1 MVQTKR
7 SVWCYYGLLI
17 FIAYERQLAVVAL
30 SSRKA
35 IRTGPGLLLVS
46 TSSSSSSSSSKQSS
60 LLTLYNNNGAD
71 DNDNADDNG
80 YDSGINDFLSEI
92 LKSNKLS
99 EILKSNSIDDVISS
113 SAAGVGIGT
122 GGTGTG
128 SSTVESNNTSQPQS
142 PPGGITKS
150 DLYGD
155 DELANLLQMHQQLT
169 SEMTF
174 KSKMSSNPNP
184 VALHDFVLQAIGEI
198 DIDSESDSNSNSDS
212 DSVDEQQQPAWLSK
226 SVKEKIMKCNIK
238 AIASDIDGTIIGSDQ
253 KIHPKTEQAILRAQ
267 SLSVQSNSTLKYVFP
282 ATGKSRWGAMNS
294 LGPELSFLGDG
305 PGVYCQGL
313 YCVVN
318 GTDVIFEKKLNP
330 SAVES
335 AEQLVAEFDVAI
347 VAYDGDDFY
356 TTDSSKI
363 EVIELHEKYGEP
375 KSQEIPTIVGHIPG
389 VHKIL
394 LLDNNNDGEMLNKV
408 VRPRLEKLAKENG
421 CTVTQA
427 IPTMLELLP
436 FGCSKALGVQKVCEY
451 LNIDPGT
458 ELLAM
463 GDAENDLEMLQDA
476 AIGVA
481 VNNAVEMCKDAADV
495 VMPLTSTEGGAGL
508 ALEVILG
515 I

>member
-1 MVQTKR
+1 MFQTKR
-7 SVWCYYGLLI
+7 SFWCYYVLLI

-35 IRTGPGLLLVS
+35 IRKGPGLLLVS
-46 TSSSSSSSSSKQSS
+46 TSSSSSSSSKQSS

-71 DNDNADDNG
+71 DNDSADENG

-128 SSTVESNNTSQPQS
+128 SSTVESNNTPQPQS

-155 DELANLLQMHQQLT
+155 DELANLLQMHQQLN

-174 KSKMSSNPNP
+174 KSKMSSNPDP
-184 VALHDFVLQAIGEI
+184 VALEIEEQIFSQTIENQNTEDFPVPDSLHDFVLQAIGEI

-267 SLSVQSNSTLKYVFP
+267 SLSVQSNSTLEYVFP

-330 SAVES
+330 SAVEA

-347 VAYDGDDFY
+347 VAYDGDNFY

-463 GDAENDLEMLQDA
+463 VSFSFYVC
-476 AIGVA
+476 I
-481 VNNAVEMCKDAADV
+481 
-495 VMPLTSTEGGAGL
+495 
-508 ALEVILG
+508 
-515 I
+515 

>member
-46 TSSSSSSSSSKQSS
+46 TSSSSSSSSSSSKQSS

-128 SSTVESNNTSQPQS
+128 SGTVESINTPQPQS

-155 DELANLLQMHQQLT
+155 DELANLLQMHQQLN

-174 KSKMSSNPNP
+174 KSKMSSNPDP
-184 VALHDFVLQAIGEI
+184 VALEIEEQIFSQTIENQNTEDFPVPDSLHDFVLQAIGEI

-226 SVKEKIMKCNIK
+226 SVKDKIMKCNIK

-330 SAVES
+330 SAVEA

-347 VAYDGDDFY
+347 VAYDGDNFY

-463 GDAENDLEMLQDA
+463 VSFFLFMYVFSL
-476 AIGVA
+476 
-481 VNNAVEMCKDAADV
+481 
-495 VMPLTSTEGGAGL
+495 
-508 ALEVILG
+508 ILFCL
-515 I
+515 IV

>member
-1 MVQTKR
+1 MLQTKR
-7 SVWCYYGLLI
+7 SFWCYFVLLI
-17 FIAYERQLAVVAL
+17 FIAYERQIALAL

-35 IRTGPGLLLVS
+35 RRKGPGLLVS
-46 TSSSSSSSSSKQSS
+46 TLSPSSPS
-60 LLTLYNNNGAD
+60 LLTLYNNGAD
-71 DNDNADDNG
+71 DNDDNG

-99 EILKSNSIDDVISS
+99 EILKSNSIDDVISG
-113 SAAGVGIGT
+113 SAAGT
-122 GGTGTG
+122 GGTGSSSSS
-128 SSTVESNNTSQPQS
+128 SSTVESSNTPQP

-155 DELANLLQMHQQLT
+155 DELASLLQMHQQLN

-174 KSKMSSNPNP
+174 KSKMSSNPDP
-184 VALHDFVLQAIGEI
+184 VALEIEEQIFSQTIENQNTEDFPVPDSLHDFVLQAIGEI
-198 DIDSESDSNSNSDS
+198 EIESESESESDSDS
-212 DSVDEQQQPAWLSK
+212 DSVAEQPTQSWLSK
-226 SVKEKIMKCNIK
+226 SVKDKIMKDNIK
-238 AIASDIDGTIIGSDQ
+238 AVASDIDGTIIGSDQ
-253 KIHPKTEQAILRAQ
+253 KIHPKTKQAILRAQ
-267 SLSVQSNSTLKYVFP
+267 ALSAQSNSTLKWVFP

-330 SAVES
+330 SAVEA

-347 VAYDGDDFY
+347 VAYDADDFY
-356 TTDSSKI
+356 TTNSSRI
-363 EVIELHEKYGEP
+363 EVIEIHEKYGEP

-394 LLDNNNDGEMLNKV
+394 FLDNNNDGEMLNKV
-408 VRPRLEKLAKENG
+408 VRPKLEKLAKENG

-436 FGCSKALGVQKVCEY
+436 YGCSKALGVQKVCEY

-463 GDAENDLEMLQDA
+463 VSFFFSFYQ
-476 AIGVA
+476 
-481 VNNAVEMCKDAADV
+481 CF
-495 VMPLTSTEGGAGL
+495 
-508 ALEVILG
+508 
-515 I
+515 